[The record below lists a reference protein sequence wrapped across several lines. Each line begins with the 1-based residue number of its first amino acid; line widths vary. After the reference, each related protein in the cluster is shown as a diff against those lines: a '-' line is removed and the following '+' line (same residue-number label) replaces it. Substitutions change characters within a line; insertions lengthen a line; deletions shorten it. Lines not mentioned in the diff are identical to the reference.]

1 MVYIMTN
8 PSDDTTATQQQRL
21 QASQLPIDPVK
32 IKAMV
37 DYYIAEYRERLLDRD
52 LLEQMVAE
60 DEMLWGIRVK
70 SVVTGLT
77 TALRQSNCDPY
88 SDSYFNEQTI
98 TECRRFATDLLRDL
112 QKISKDIPGLAAK
125 LPEIK
130 QDAWEFLDVI
140 LPNSQPTQAM
150 RSSTL
155 ELQRD
160 ESGAVSLQT
169 IPADLEPQE
178 LFHQRYRE
186 YIKMGDTPDGAAR
199 LQELRKSLDARIAAA
214 RDMQR
219 DDIDWPFYHLLNDAN
234 TLHLHTQDTHDFTR
248 ICTIASLCQK
258 MAYRHFGYNP
268 ATTTLSQ
275 DREVSRYISSAQ
287 QGMCTI
293 IELLLKFDDD
303 GVAKTQQL
311 EHYVISPYIKAE
323 IDAEY
328 VIHDKDPDGTR
339 QARASAYAIVPEDE
353 EYRLHPVVNSLNDRR
368 FIFDQRIRDAYITII
383 TKHPAEQ
390 SSSQLFDDYYIVSLC
405 AKHGEQAVARKAAWD
420 RVNYYFYQ
428 TDEIEEIHFYVLLL
442 KDELGEAER
451 VKQWVVQQF
460 RDNPNSELATLY
472 FECIGY
478 DHDVF
483 RFLQEA
489 TAREAASPIKALD
502 QVLSATASITLS
514 RSKKPPK
521 SSGVSTQ
528 NQHNSLFTTPRAAP
542 PARDRGLFGRHIQ
555 GQRRRGC
562 RVPSVSSAPLGLP
575 RQCAAAKRARSTHLP
590 RSHWWQ

>member
-8 PSDDTTATQQQRL
+8 PSDDTTATQRQRL

-32 IKAMV
+32 IKTMV

-52 LLEQMVAE
+52 LLEQTVTE

-130 QDAWEFLDVI
+130 QDVWEFLDVI

-169 IPADLEPQE
+169 MPADLEPQE
-178 LFHQRYRE
+178 LFHQRYHE
-186 YIKMGDTPDGAAR
+186 YIKMGDAPDGAAR
-199 LQELRKSLDARIAAA
+199 LQELRESLNARIAAA

-219 DDIDWPFYHLLNDAN
+219 NDIDWPFYHLLGDAD
-234 TLHLHTQDTHDFTR
+234 TLHLRTQDAHDFTR
-248 ICTIASLCQK
+248 ICTIASLCQE
-258 MAYRHFGYNP
+258 MAYRHFRYNP
-268 ATTTLSQ
+268 ATTTPSQ
-275 DREVSRYISSAQ
+275 DREVSQYISSAQ
-287 QGMCTI
+287 QELGTI
-293 IELLLKFDDD
+293 IEFLLKFDDD
-303 GVAKTQQL
+303 GVAKAQQL
-311 EHYVISPYIKAE
+311 EQYVISPYIKAE

-328 VIHDKDPDGTR
+328 VIHGKDPDGTR
-339 QARASAYAIVPEDE
+339 QARASAYVIAPEDE
-353 EYRLHPVVNSLNDRR
+353 EYTLHSVVNSLNDRR
-368 FIFDQRIRDAYITII
+368 FIFDQQIRDAYIAII
-383 TKHPAEQ
+383 TKHPSER
-390 SSSQLFDDYYIVSLC
+390 SSSRLFDDYYLVKLC

-420 RVNYYFYQ
+420 MVNYYFYQ

-442 KDELGEAER
+442 KDELGEDER

-460 RDNPNSELATLY
+460 RDNPNSEIATLY

-502 QVLSATASITLS
+502 QQVENLNTLES
-514 RSKKPPK
+514 T
-521 SSGVSTQ
+521 VSDCLYNFVEKQ
-528 NQHNSLFTTPRAAP
+528 EAAEE
-542 PARDRGLFGRHIQ
+542 
-555 GQRRRGC
+555 QRRLHAE
-562 RVPSVSSAPLGLP
+562 SA
-575 RQCAAAKRARSTHLP
+575 
-590 RSHWWQ
+590 

>member
-32 IKAMV
+32 IKTMI
-37 DYYIAEYRERLLDRD
+37 DYYIAEYREQLLDRD
-52 LLEQMVAE
+52 LLEQTVAE
-60 DEMLWGIRVK
+60 DEMLWDINIWKIVAR
-70 SVVTGLT
+70 LT

-125 LPEIK
+125 LPKIK
-130 QDAWEFLDVI
+130 QDVWEFLDVI
-140 LPNSQPTQAM
+140 MPNSQPTQAM

-186 YIKMGDTPDGAAR
+186 YIKMGDAPDGAAR
-199 LQELRKSLDARIAAA
+199 LQELRESLDARTAAA

-219 DDIDWPFYHLLNDAN
+219 NDIDWPFYHLLGDAD
-234 TLHLHTQDTHDFTR
+234 TLHLRTRDADDFAR
-248 ICTIASLCQK
+248 MCTIASLCQE

-268 ATTTLSQ
+268 ATTTPSQ
-275 DREVSRYISSAQ
+275 DREVSQYISSAQ
-287 QGMCTI
+287 QELCTI
-293 IELLLKFDDD
+293 IELLLEFDDD
-303 GVAKTQQL
+303 GVAKAQQL
-311 EHYVISPYIKAE
+311 EQYAISPYIKAE

-328 VIHDKDPDGTR
+328 VIHGKDPDGTR

-353 EYRLHPVVNSLNDRR
+353 EYTLHPVVNSLNDRR
-368 FIFDQRIRDAYITII
+368 FIFDQRIRDTYIAII
-383 TKHPAEQ
+383 TKHPSEQ
-390 SSSQLFDDYYIVSLC
+390 SSSQLFDDYYIVNLC
-405 AKHGEQAVARKAAWD
+405 AKHGEQAIARKAAWD

-451 VKQWVVQQF
+451 VKQWVAQQF
-460 RDNPNSELATLY
+460 RDNPNSEIATLY

-478 DHDVF
+478 DHDIF

-489 TAREAASPIKALD
+489 TAREADSPMKALAQ
-502 QVLSATASITLS
+502 QVENLNTLESTVSKCLYNFVEEQEAAEEQQRLHAESA
-514 RSKKPPK
+514 
-521 SSGVSTQ
+521 Q
-528 NQHNSLFTTPRAAP
+528 
-542 PARDRGLFGRHIQ
+542 
-555 GQRRRGC
+555 
-562 RVPSVSSAPLGLP
+562 
-575 RQCAAAKRARSTHLP
+575 
-590 RSHWWQ
+590 

>member
-8 PSDDTTATQQQRL
+8 SPDDTTATQQQRP

-32 IKAMV
+32 IKAMI
-37 DYYIAEYRERLLDRD
+37 DYYIAEYREQLLDRD
-52 LLEQMVAE
+52 LLEQAIAD
-60 DEMLWGIRVK
+60 DELFWRSSVWRVIT
-70 SVVTGLT
+70 SLIHIM
-77 TALRQSNCDPY
+77 RFSDCDPY
-88 SDSYFNEQTI
+88 ADNYFDRQAI

-112 QKISKDIPGLAAK
+112 QKISKGIPDLAAE
-125 LPEIK
+125 LPKIK
-130 QDAWEFLDVI
+130 QDVWEFLDVI
-140 LPNSQPTQAM
+140 LPDSQPTQAM

-160 ESGAVSLQT
+160 ESGTVSLQT

-199 LQELRKSLDARIAAA
+199 LQELRESLDTRIAAA

-248 ICTIASLCQK
+248 ICTIASLCQE
-258 MAYRHFGYNP
+258 MAYRHFEYNP

-275 DREVSRYISSAQ
+275 DREVSQYISSAQ
-287 QGMCTI
+287 QELGMI
-293 IELLLKFDDD
+293 IELLLEFDDD
-303 GVAKTQQL
+303 GVAKAQQL
-311 EHYVISPYIKAE
+311 EQYAISPYIKAE

-328 VIHDKDPDGTR
+328 VIHGKDPDGTR

-353 EYRLHPVVNSLNDRR
+353 EYTLHPVVNSLNDRR
-368 FIFDQRIRDAYITII
+368 FIFDQRIRDTYITII

-390 SSSQLFDDYYIVSLC
+390 SSSQLFDDYYIVNLC
-405 AKHGEQAVARKAAWD
+405 AKHGEQAIARKAAWD

-451 VKQWVVQQF
+451 VKQWVAQQF
-460 RDNPNSELATLY
+460 RDNPNSEIATLY

-478 DHDVF
+478 DHDIF

-489 TAREAASPIKALD
+489 TTREAASPMEALV
-502 QVLSATASITLS
+502 QHVENLNTLES
-514 RSKKPPK
+514 T
-521 SSGVSTQ
+521 VSDCLYNFVEKQ
-528 NQHNSLFTTPRAAP
+528 EAAEE
-542 PARDRGLFGRHIQ
+542 
-555 GQRRRGC
+555 RRRLHAE
-562 RVPSVSSAPLGLP
+562 SA
-575 RQCAAAKRARSTHLP
+575 Q
-590 RSHWWQ
+590 

>member
-1 MVYIMTN
+1 MTN
-8 PSDDTTATQQQRL
+8 SPDDTTVTQQQRL

-32 IKAMV
+32 IKAMI
-37 DYYIAEYRERLLDRD
+37 DYYIAEYREQLLDRD
-52 LLEQMVAE
+52 LLEQTVAE
-60 DEMLWGIRVK
+60 DEMLWDINIWKIVAR
-70 SVVTGLT
+70 LT

-88 SDSYFNEQTI
+88 SDSYFDEQTI

-125 LPEIK
+125 LPKIK
-130 QDAWEFLDVI
+130 QDVWEFLDVI
-140 LPNSQPTQAM
+140 MPNSQPTQAM

-186 YIKMGDTPDGAAR
+186 YIKMGDAPDGAAR
-199 LQELRKSLDARIAAA
+199 LQELRESLNARIAAA

-219 DDIDWPFYHLLNDAN
+219 NDIDWPFYHLLGDAD
-234 TLHLHTQDTHDFTR
+234 TLHLRTQDAHDFTR
-248 ICTIASLCQK
+248 ICTIASLCQE
-258 MAYRHFGYNP
+258 MAYRHFRYNP
-268 ATTTLSQ
+268 ATTTPSQ
-275 DREVSRYISSAQ
+275 DREVSQYISSAQ
-287 QGMCTI
+287 REMRTI
-293 IELLLKFDDD
+293 IELLLEFDDD
-303 GVAKTQQL
+303 GVAKAQQL
-311 EHYVISPYIKAE
+311 EQYVISPYIRAE

-328 VIHDKDPDGTR
+328 VIHGKDPDGTR
-339 QARASAYAIVPEDE
+339 QARASTYVIAPEDE
-353 EYRLHPVVNSLNDRR
+353 EYTLHPVVNSLNDRR

-383 TKHPAEQ
+383 TKHPAGQ

-451 VKQWVVQQF
+451 VKQWVAQQF

-478 DHDVF
+478 DYDVF

-489 TAREAASPIKALD
+489 TAREATSPIKALD
-502 QVLSATASITLS
+502 QQVENLNTLESTVSKCLYNFVEKQEAAEEQWRLHAESA
-514 RSKKPPK
+514 
-521 SSGVSTQ
+521 
-528 NQHNSLFTTPRAAP
+528 
-542 PARDRGLFGRHIQ
+542 
-555 GQRRRGC
+555 
-562 RVPSVSSAPLGLP
+562 
-575 RQCAAAKRARSTHLP
+575 
-590 RSHWWQ
+590 

>member
-32 IKAMV
+32 IKTMI
-37 DYYIAEYRERLLDRD
+37 DYYIAEYREQLLDRD
-52 LLEQMVAE
+52 LLEQTVAE
-60 DEMLWGIRVK
+60 DEMLWDINIWKIVAR
-70 SVVTGLT
+70 LT

-125 LPEIK
+125 LPKIK
-130 QDAWEFLDVI
+130 QDVWEFLDVI
-140 LPNSQPTQAM
+140 MPNSQPTQAM

-186 YIKMGDTPDGAAR
+186 YIKMGDAPDGAAR
-199 LQELRKSLDARIAAA
+199 LQELRESLDARTAAA

-219 DDIDWPFYHLLNDAN
+219 NDIDWPFYHLLGDAD
-234 TLHLHTQDTHDFTR
+234 TLHLRTRDADDFAR
-248 ICTIASLCQK
+248 MCTIASLCQE

-268 ATTTLSQ
+268 ATTTPSQ
-275 DREVSRYISSAQ
+275 DREVSQYISSAQ
-287 QGMCTI
+287 QELCTI
-293 IELLLKFDDD
+293 IELLLEFDDD
-303 GVAKTQQL
+303 GVAKAQQL
-311 EHYVISPYIKAE
+311 EQYAISPYIKAE

-328 VIHDKDPDGTR
+328 VIHGKDPDGTR

-353 EYRLHPVVNSLNDRR
+353 EYTLHPVVNSLNDRR
-368 FIFDQRIRDAYITII
+368 FIFDQRIRDTYIAII
-383 TKHPAEQ
+383 TKHPSEQ
-390 SSSQLFDDYYIVSLC
+390 SSSQLFDDYYIVNLC
-405 AKHGEQAVARKAAWD
+405 AKHGEQAIARKAAWD

-451 VKQWVVQQF
+451 VKQWVAQQF
-460 RDNPNSELATLY
+460 RDNPNSEIATLY

-478 DHDVF
+478 DHDIF

-502 QVLSATASITLS
+502 QQVENLNTLES
-514 RSKKPPK
+514 T
-521 SSGVSTQ
+521 VSDCLYNFVEKQ
-528 NQHNSLFTTPRAAP
+528 EAAEE
-542 PARDRGLFGRHIQ
+542 
-555 GQRRRGC
+555 RRRLHAE
-562 RVPSVSSAPLGLP
+562 SA
-575 RQCAAAKRARSTHLP
+575 Q
-590 RSHWWQ
+590 

>member
-32 IKAMV
+32 IKTMI
-37 DYYIAEYRERLLDRD
+37 DYYIAEYREQLLDRD
-52 LLEQMVAE
+52 LLEQTVAE
-60 DEMLWGIRVK
+60 DEMLWDINIWKIVAR
-70 SVVTGLT
+70 LT

-125 LPEIK
+125 LPKIK
-130 QDAWEFLDVI
+130 QDVWEFLDVI
-140 LPNSQPTQAM
+140 MPNSQPTQAM

-186 YIKMGDTPDGAAR
+186 YIKMGDAPDGAAR
-199 LQELRKSLDARIAAA
+199 LQELRESLDARTAAA

-219 DDIDWPFYHLLNDAN
+219 NDIDWPFYHLLGDAD
-234 TLHLHTQDTHDFTR
+234 TLHLRTRDADDFAR
-248 ICTIASLCQK
+248 MCTIASLCQE

-268 ATTTLSQ
+268 ATTTPSQ

-287 QGMCTI
+287 RRLRTI
-293 IELLLKFDDD
+293 IELILKFDDD
-303 GVAKTQQL
+303 GVAKAQQL
-311 EHYVISPYIKAE
+311 ERYVVSPYIKAE

-328 VIHDKDPDGTR
+328 VIHGKDSDGTR
-339 QARASAYAIVPEDE
+339 QARAIAYVIVPEDE
-353 EYRLHPVVNSLNDRR
+353 EYVLHPIVNSLNDQR
-368 FIFDQRIRDAYITII
+368 FIFDQRIRDAYIAII
-383 TKHPAEQ
+383 TKHPSER
-390 SSSQLFDDYYIVSLC
+390 SSSQLFDDYYLVRLC
-405 AKHGEQAVARKAAWD
+405 AEHGEQAVARKAAWD
-420 RVNYYFYQ
+420 MVNYYFYQ

-451 VKQWVVQQF
+451 VKQWVAQQF
-460 RDNPNSELATLY
+460 RDNPNSEIATLY

-478 DHDVF
+478 DHDIF

-502 QVLSATASITLS
+502 QQVENLNTLES
-514 RSKKPPK
+514 T
-521 SSGVSTQ
+521 VSDCLYNFVEKQ
-528 NQHNSLFTTPRAAP
+528 EAAEE
-542 PARDRGLFGRHIQ
+542 
-555 GQRRRGC
+555 RRRLHAE
-562 RVPSVSSAPLGLP
+562 SA
-575 RQCAAAKRARSTHLP
+575 Q
-590 RSHWWQ
+590 

>member
-1 MVYIMTN
+1 MTN
-8 PSDDTTATQQQRL
+8 PSDDTTATQRQRL

-52 LLEQMVAE
+52 LLEQTVAE
-60 DEMLWGIRVK
+60 DEMLWDINIWKIVAR
-70 SVVTGLT
+70 LT

-125 LPEIK
+125 LPKIK
-130 QDAWEFLDVI
+130 QDVWEFLDVI
-140 LPNSQPTQAM
+140 MPNSQPTQAM

-169 IPADLEPQE
+169 IPTDLEPQE

-186 YIKMGDTPDGAAR
+186 YIKMSDTPDGIAR
-199 LQELRKSLDARIAAA
+199 LQELRKSLDARIDAA

-219 DDIDWPFYHLLNDAN
+219 DDIDWPFYYLLGDAD
-234 TLHLHTQDTHDFTR
+234 TLHLRTQDVHDFTR
-248 ICTIASLCQK
+248 ICTIASLCQE
-258 MAYRHFGYNP
+258 MAYRHFEYNP

-287 QGMCTI
+287 QELCTI
-293 IELLLKFDDD
+293 IELLLEFDDD
-303 GVAKTQQL
+303 GVAKAQQL
-311 EHYVISPYIKAE
+311 EQYAISPYIKAE

-328 VIHDKDPDGTR
+328 VIHGKDPDGTR

-353 EYRLHPVVNSLNDRR
+353 EYTLHPVVNSLNDRR
-368 FIFDQRIRDAYITII
+368 FIFDQRIRDTYITII

-390 SSSQLFDDYYIVSLC
+390 SSSQLFDDYYIVNLC
-405 AKHGEQAVARKAAWD
+405 AKHGEQAIARKAAWD

-451 VKQWVVQQF
+451 VKQWVAQQF
-460 RDNPNSELATLY
+460 RDNPNSEIATLY

-478 DHDVF
+478 DHDIF

-489 TAREAASPIKALD
+489 TTREAASPMEALV
-502 QVLSATASITLS
+502 QHVENLNTLES
-514 RSKKPPK
+514 T
-521 SSGVSTQ
+521 VSDCLYNFVEKQ
-528 NQHNSLFTTPRAAP
+528 EAAEE
-542 PARDRGLFGRHIQ
+542 
-555 GQRRRGC
+555 RRRLHAE
-562 RVPSVSSAPLGLP
+562 SA
-575 RQCAAAKRARSTHLP
+575 Q
-590 RSHWWQ
+590 

>member
-8 PSDDTTATQQQRL
+8 SPDDTTATQQQRL

-32 IKAMV
+32 ITAMI
-37 DYYIAEYRERLLDRD
+37 DYYIAEYREQLLDRD
-52 LLEQMVAE
+52 LLEQAIAD
-60 DEMLWGIRVK
+60 DELFWRS
-70 SVVTGLT
+70 SVWRIITSLIHVM
-77 TALRQSNCDPY
+77 RFSDCDPY
-88 SDSYFNEQTI
+88 ADNYFDRQAI
-98 TECRRFATDLLRDL
+98 AECRRFATDLLRDL
-112 QKISKDIPGLAAK
+112 QKISKGIPDLAAE
-125 LPEIK
+125 LPKIK
-130 QDAWEFLDVI
+130 QDVWEFLDVI
-140 LPNSQPTQAM
+140 LPDSQPTQAM

-160 ESGAVSLQT
+160 ESGTVSLQT

-199 LQELRKSLDARIAAA
+199 LQELRESLDTRIAAA

-248 ICTIASLCQK
+248 ICTIASLCQE
-258 MAYRHFGYNP
+258 MAYRHFEYNP

-275 DREVSRYISSAQ
+275 DREVSQYISSAQ
-287 QGMCTI
+287 QELGMI
-293 IELLLKFDDD
+293 IELLLEFDDD
-303 GVAKTQQL
+303 GVAKAQQL
-311 EHYVISPYIKAE
+311 EQYAISPYIKAE

-328 VIHDKDPDGTR
+328 VIHGKDPDGTR

-353 EYRLHPVVNSLNDRR
+353 EYTLHPVVNSLNDRR
-368 FIFDQRIRDAYITII
+368 FIFDQRIRDTYITII

-390 SSSQLFDDYYIVSLC
+390 SSSQLFDDYYIVNLC
-405 AKHGEQAVARKAAWD
+405 AKHGEQAIARKAAWD

-451 VKQWVVQQF
+451 VKQWVAQQF
-460 RDNPNSELATLY
+460 RDNPNSEIATLY

-478 DHDVF
+478 DHDIF

-489 TAREAASPIKALD
+489 TTREAASPMEALV
-502 QVLSATASITLS
+502 QHVENLNTLESA
-514 RSKKPPK
+514 
-521 SSGVSTQ
+521 VSDCLYNFVEKQ
-528 NQHNSLFTTPRAAP
+528 EAAEE
-542 PARDRGLFGRHIQ
+542 
-555 GQRRRGC
+555 RRRLHAE
-562 RVPSVSSAPLGLP
+562 SA
-575 RQCAAAKRARSTHLP
+575 Q
-590 RSHWWQ
+590 